1 MLINNDLTRFVTFSF
16 IALKHLHPKLT
27 SAFTCLSL
35 FKNREIKNSSSSI
48 R

>member
-1 MLINNDLTRFVTFSF
+1 MNDDLTCFATFSF
-16 IALKHLHPKLT
+16 IALKHLHLKLT

-35 FKNREIKNSSSSI
+35 FKNRGIKNSSSSI